1 MKDHSFYQF
10 ALTARGRKD
19 DKGELAEDIFN
30 DLSFPKHESDFN
42 VLSRLYRK
50 CKVTL
55 RYLCP
60 YLMIYMKNIQNG

>member
-19 DKGELAEDIFN
+19 DKGELAEDI
-30 DLSFPKHESDFN
+30 SMT
-42 VLSRLYRK
+42 YRFQNMKVTSTYYQTISK